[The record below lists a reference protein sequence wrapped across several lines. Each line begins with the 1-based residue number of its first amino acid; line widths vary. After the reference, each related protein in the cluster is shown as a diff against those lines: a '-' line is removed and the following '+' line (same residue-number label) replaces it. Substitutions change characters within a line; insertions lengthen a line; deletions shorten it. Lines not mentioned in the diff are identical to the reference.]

1 MVYDHQLNGK
11 HCPTDSE
18 LRGSSDSARTI
29 RSHWAHLLMENDLLF
44 FKDNA
49 HNQPRLVVP
58 GSLVLPILDEL
69 HRELGL
75 EAYIDQHVHGAPYVA
90 GDLVL
95 RYRPTPPVGTSS
107 KFFHPWE
114 GPFVV
119 IDFLPPSTYT
129 IRDSQSTGGPV
140 LTVHYDKLKPYRGRL
155 PNATAD
161 SLFIL
166 PSHLVLQPS
175 DEVNLIRQ
183 TLKKE
188 MGLTIAELNTE
199 HAQLEGSDVL
209 FTGQEIIVGISVYT
223 NEAGAQ
229 SVARAFPEYPTTIV
243 TVEPPLNSL
252 RDAVNMAGVNV
263 IAVGASEA
271 AHKVFKAISEVASNS
286 YKVLHL
292 AEPNAANLLYVNG
305 CLIHYDSDMIPNST
319 QIFENKID
327 YTRYPLSLPTLFK
340 HGVPLYKLALLSDR
354 CQVTFTPHSSGL
366 LQ

>member
-1 MVYDHQLNGK
+1 MAYRYSTAVVTKPSRKVFGTEFEQAQREYDLFVDALRQLDVNILEYDVDERRPHAHKVADVAVIING
-11 HCPTDSE
+11 T
-18 LRGSSDSARTI
+18 A
-29 RSHWAHLLMENDLLF
+29 LMC
-44 FKDNA
+44 
-49 HNQPRLVVP
+49 R
-58 GSLVLPILDEL
+58 
-69 HRELGL
+69 
-75 EAYIDQHVHGAPYVA
+75 PYG
-90 GDLVL
+90 GD
-95 RYRPTPPVGTSS
+95 R
-107 KFFHPWE
+107 
-114 GPFVV
+114 
-119 IDFLPPSTYT
+119 
-129 IRDSQSTGGPV
+129 QS
-140 LTVHYDKLKPYRGRL
+140 
-155 PNATAD
+155 
-161 SLFIL
+161 
-166 PSHLVLQPS
+166 
-175 DEVNLIRQ
+175 EVNVIRQ

-354 CQVTFTPHSSGL
+354 VRRQLHIVSTMP
-366 LQ
+366 

>member
-1 MVYDHQLNGK
+1 MMAYRCAVHTSTGYAPFFMLTGRHFRL
-11 HCPTDSE
+11 P
-18 LRGSSDSARTI
+18 SDSHLPLPPCDDCQSDTYVLELQETLRTTHNLARTHD
-29 RSHWAHLLMENDLLF
+29 R
-44 FKDNA
+44 
-49 HNQPRLVVP
+49 RLTLA
-58 GSLVLPILDEL
+58 STFT
-69 HRELGL
+69 
-75 EAYIDQHVHGAPYVA
+75 GAPYVA

-107 KFFHPWE
+107 IFFHPWE

-140 LTVHYDKLKPYRGRL
+140 LAVHYDKLKPYRGRL

-166 PSHLVLQPS
+166 PSHLDLQPS